1 MCVKIVLLA
10 KCLSSIMQE
19 LFHDKQKFSD
29 KILARDIQ
37 NHANHLW

>member
-10 KCLSSIMQE
+10 KCLSSIMKG
-19 LFHDKQKFSD
+19 LFHDKQMLSD

-37 NHANHLW
+37 NHANHLR